1 MPAHDGVGGDDLDG
15 SSPVRPDPREHD
27 PQEAIGVTET
37 GASRRLAL
45 KDGELMAQGDNLR
58 LELKTRPNGT
68 AEGGEQGDEQRGH
81 AAADSISLG
90 PQLLRAQQLPS
101 A

>member
-1 MPAHDGVGGDDLDG
+1 MP
-15 SSPVRPDPREHD
+15 
-27 PQEAIGVTET
+27 QAIGATEAPT
-37 GASRRLAL
+37 LRRLAVE
-45 KDGELMAQGDNLR
+45 DGELMAQGDNLR

-68 AEGGEQGDEQRGH
+68 AEGGEQGDQQRGH